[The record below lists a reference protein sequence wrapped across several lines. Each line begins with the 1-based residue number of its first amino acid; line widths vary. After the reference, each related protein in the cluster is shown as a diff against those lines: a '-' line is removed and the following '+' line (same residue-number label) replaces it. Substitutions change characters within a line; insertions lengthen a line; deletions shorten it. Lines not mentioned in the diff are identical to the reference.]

1 MILHCPKNGQWN
13 FKKKLLFGSTLLT
26 FSNLFPPPA
35 SLVMIQKNAKK
46 KQVYKNKNAIFERN
60 SATKI
65 VKSQH
70 LFHSFLF
77 RASVRNPSS
86 RSRSMRR
93 SIKTHQSGDTYSV
106 GDSLVSYSISDQ
118 ERYVTTVRAPS

>member
-1 MILHCPKNGQWN
+1 MGMLLQKGRGGGRTLILTPPWDSLRPSYGPGCTKVSRYLIAIFNNHSFARHSKDEIPQ
-13 FKKKLLFGSTLLT
+13 KKKL
-26 FSNLFPPPA
+26 
-35 SLVMIQKNAKK
+35 
-46 KQVYKNKNAIFERN
+46 
-60 SATKI
+60 

-70 LFHSFLF
+70 FFHSFLF

-93 SIKTHQSGDTYSV
+93 SVKTHQSGDTYSV

-118 ERYVTTVRAPS
+118 ER